1 MLRDIKGLKIRIA
14 DLFIVN
20 NPKTYFKEI

>member
-1 MLRDIKGLKIRIA
+1 MLRDIKELKIRIA